1 MDKTLFHFLIMLI
14 IMSSGASAVAYMLF
28 RDKKMSHICI
38 VSFVTFTAFV
48 AFHYLHEIN
57 DITLVENTL
66 IQSNEFDNSF
76 DFDYHEQQNPLHDNN
91 NQPTIEAPTLPEN
104 QTATPPVPQ
113 QSDTQSNA
121 PVSQSNQISRP
132 TPHISDIRDLYSDS
146 QIRSK
151 LADLSDGLR
160 VKVDDMTGI
169 TYYHVPHYRPFNEIE
184 VIPYVGVTPDFKA
197 VLFDALSFFNKEFF
211 FFNEVVIQSA
221 SGKHYLLFYHI
232 DEMSHKV
239 DHISP
244 FNYRMYCHSFYNKK
258 MSNEMYLALKDAAF
272 SGYMKVRFKSSTDS
286 SERELSPKEVAQIKK
301 VIQIYDFLHNK

>member
-1 MDKTLFHFLIMLI
+1 
-14 IMSSGASAVAYMLF
+14 MSSGASAVAYMLF

-38 VSFVTFTAFV
+38 VSFVTFAAFI

-76 DFDYHEQQNPLHDNN
+76 DFDYNEQQNPLHDNN

-104 QTATPPVPQ
+104 QTATPPVPH

-169 TYYHVPHYRPFNEIE
+169 TYYHVPHYRPFNEVE

-197 VLFDALSFFNKEFF
+197 GLFDGLSFFGKEDFTF
-211 FFNEVVIQSA
+211 WQVYIK
-221 SGKHYLLFYHI
+221 SGNGKLYQLIYNPLDIIYKFDNSLTHNFV
-232 DEMSHKV
+232 K
-239 DHISP
+239 
-244 FNYRMYCHSFYNKK
+244 SFYNKP
-258 MSNEMYLALKDAAF
+258 MTAEMYTALKDAAF
-272 SGYMKVRFKSSTDS
+272 SDYIKVRFKSSTDS
-286 SERELSPKEVAQIKK
+286 SERELSSTEIAQIKK